1 MFPFL
6 IVDVELPQSREHE
19 RGLQPLGSSARKG
32 EMAPMHLG
40 NRGCNEKSEPKS
52 FLANAFRK
60 FAQRSE
66 HLIGDGRSF
75 VENAHLNDLVLTED
89 LNDNRAPRGK
99 IRNRPDRILEEV
111 HNHELQFK
119 RIPLH
124 QYLFVR
130 KHGLYVDHLGQV
142 PRMLQRLTDK
152 PPYVDGLESRR
163 FLSKMSA
170 ALCVS
175 CSAADRAS
183 VHLGT
188 SKFPIFIINLIPVR

>member
-1 MFPFL
+1 MKSPNPSPSLLTLF
-6 IVDVELPQSREHE
+6 VSLPSAPNTSSETAGPSSRT
-19 RGLQPLGSSARKG
+19 LTSTIS
-32 EMAPMHLG
+32 
-40 NRGCNEKSEPKS
+40 
-52 FLANAFRK
+52 
-60 FAQRSE
+60 
-66 HLIGDGRSF
+66 
-75 VENAHLNDLVLTED
+75 VLTED

-99 IRNRPDRILEEV
+99 ISNRPDRILEEV

-124 QYLFVR
+124 QYLFRQETRSLRRPPRTSALHASAPHRQDPVMSTGSNPGVSFRRTVR
-130 KHGLYVDHLGQV
+130 T
-142 PRMLQRLTDK
+142 RSM
-152 PPYVDGLESRR
+152 
-163 FLSKMSA
+163 MSA

>member
-1 MFPFL
+1 
-6 IVDVELPQSREHE
+6 
-19 RGLQPLGSSARKG
+19 
-32 EMAPMHLG
+32 MHLG

-152 PPYVDGLESRR
+152 PRTSTGSNPGVSFRR
-163 FLSKMSA
+163 TVRTRSMMSA